1 MQPLEPPGATF
12 KQRESL
18 TTRLRNILDDY
29 PAGLGPYAR
38 RKPRLTAELERGGE
52 QEGCANEDSE
62 AVVAG
67 RRFFQKSDSRCSF
80 AKRNI

>member
-38 RKPRLTAELERGGE
+38 RLWLQRLNILSRSFQISFRALPLWLFVLTG
-52 QEGCANEDSE
+52 
-62 AVVAG
+62 AVT
-67 RRFFQKSDSRCSF
+67 R
-80 AKRNI
+80 